1 MAIKK
6 AAVHGI
12 ITANKP
18 WTWIIS
24 FIKIIKYWK
33 PNWESSYGAV
43 YKEKIET
50 GTLLF
55 KKIISNFKKE
65 FNKIKKKGKG
75 KVAKGSFGFNFDGVR
90 DNKDNTKRK
99 TSSLRKRERAIIIHQ
114 RCIICKKPTY
124 KKLKAYY
131 YAFPKIAPK
140 GGTPSARTQETV
152 NHNLKKNY
160 IKEKLTEIKNK
171 RARTAQ
177 ESEKSNQDE

>member
-12 ITANKP
+12 IMADKP

-33 PNWESSYGAV
+33 PSWELNYGAV
-43 YKEKIET
+43 YEEKIKA

-55 KKIISNFKKE
+55 KKVMFDFKKKFDKVKE
-65 FNKIKKKGKG
+65 EGKG
-75 KVAKGSFGFNFDGVR
+75 RVAKGFFGPTFNGVR
-90 DNKDNTKRK
+90 DDKDNIKRK
-99 TSSLRKRERAIIIHQ
+99 ALSLRKRERAIIIHQ
-114 RCIICKKPTY
+114 RCIVCERPTY

-131 YAFPKIAPK
+131 YAFPEIAPK
-140 GGTPSARTQETV
+140 GGTLLTRTQETA
-152 NHNLKKNY
+152 NRNLKKNY
-160 IKEKLTEIKNK
+160 VKEKLAEIRNK

-177 ESEKSNQDE
+177 ESEKSNQD